1 MDTISRAT
9 DSTPSHE
16 RLTLPASC
24 QTAAA
29 RPQTPHVRRSNG
41 PASVASSRLRR
52 PLRAQEGRGTACGTE
67 AREARGRRFP
77 TGLTAALALA
87 VALALVAATP
97 GCGAPRAY
105 QPDTNMV
112 AKLGHDEA
120 VARLRTLLGRAESP
134 TVSEVHV
141 TDEHIDLVWLD
152 TRQTSRWRFR
162 AIESIDI
169 RTSDHVVTLR
179 LENKRYIYR
188 IDFTTDADATAF
200 VDLVASFY
208 RARGSA
214 EVELPPIT
222 RDRERP

>member
-1 MDTISRAT
+1 MR
-9 DSTPSHE
+9 
-16 RLTLPASC
+16 RVC
-24 QTAAA
+24 A
-29 RPQTPHVRRSNG
+29 RKG
-41 PASVASSRLRR
+41 
-52 PLRAQEGRGTACGTE
+52 CGTE
-67 AREARGRRFP
+67 VRGSRFP
-77 TGLTAALALA
+77 TSRTAALALA
-87 VALALVAATP
+87 LALAVAAP
-97 GCGAPRAY
+97 GCGAPHAH
-105 QPDTNMV
+105 QPDTTLV

-134 TVSEVHV
+134 TASEVHV

-188 IDFTTDADATAF
+188 IDFTTDADATGF

-208 RARGSA
+208 RAGSSA
-214 EVELPPIT
+214 EVPLPSIT